1 MANNYDDEF
10 FGFEGIDDD
19 DFLEDDKI
27 DRVLDEIA
35 EIKQTIQGLPDAG
48 VVSGGSGYDE
58 VTKLRDEVKFSKT
71 TQKLQSEI
79 RRLSNRINDLQ
90 DDRMGAEAKT
100 DELLGGTVERLTALG
115 EELIRRNK
123 ESERRIADELA
134 ALKRQLYKLTPSGD
148 ISGALNTI
156 KNNLKTSEEFI
167 ININNAVENLAVSG
181 TAPSSAYGSDTE
193 LLRQFYDVK
202 NLLGNPSSIGE
213 KRNDELLALYDMLDK
228 VRYDVR
234 LKSMSVAEKF
244 ASVDALA
251 CRLNE
256 TGECDITPVAQAL
269 NFVIDELSDQPLD
282 DASVSAIFEFSDSGK
297 LFSIPNSKR
306 EAVRSYLD
314 SVSALTR
321 DGGVENLDELPDI
334 IALKNSIQ
342 GNKNEFECESIY
354 SAILNTNIA
363 LLGEKDILKQ
373 KSLRQE
379 LKKQIKRLTSLEV
392 RDLVNYPHVSVSK
405 PYRAQKRVESE
416 GLFDKLNELKNF
428 LLDANLA
435 QSGGI
440 VAQPVNGGLV
450 SEINNLKN
458 EIYNLSNMDNVSQAI
473 LDLKSDCLTI
483 IEKLDERPS
492 SEEDGIIAN
501 IPTLSEIVTQLDRLF
516 DDVKNLAADSENNV
530 LGSVEVIG
538 EAVARLSEDSKASS
552 ESARSDRLKLLE
564 DVAFI
569 RAAVEKKSLAVV
581 PVAAPVDP
589 DVSQS
594 AAEDAPMSDEAAGV
608 DESVLSDNRQDGDIV
623 NNTASANGNNDIYMR
638 LEAIEKNQQ
647 LLLEAVNTLSSRFAA
662 APALPESVSNGERDD
677 KIIDEVRLLRDQ
689 LFAVTM
695 ANVSDGE
702 TSSYESYS
710 KVILDEIYA
719 LQDKLDELSGK
730 FAAGGKLEADKVSE
744 ELASLKAE
752 LASALNRSGD
762 NEEIIKELNKIKE
775 EFHRR
780 PQPPVRQKQPEASKP
795 VVIPPKKKT
804 VTPMINKDLSINE
817 ILMKISQTDIVLKE
831 D

>member
-10 FGFEGIDDD
+10 FGFEGFDDE

-35 EIKQTIQGLPDAG
+35 EIKQTIQGLPDSGAA
-48 VVSGGSGYDE
+48 SGGSGYDE

-167 ININNAVENLAVSG
+167 ININSAVENLAASG
-181 TAPSSAYGSDTE
+181 TAPSSACGSDTE

-251 CRLNE
+251 RRLNE
-256 TGECDITPVAQAL
+256 TSEYDTAPIAQAL
-269 NFVIDELSDQPLD
+269 NTVIDELSGQPLD
-282 DASVSAIFEFSDSGK
+282 EASVSAILEFADSGK
-297 LFSIPNSKR
+297 IFSIPNSKR

-314 SVSALTR
+314 SVSALNR
-321 DGGVENLDELPDI
+321 DGGAENLDELPDI

-342 GNKNEFECESIY
+342 GNKNEFECENVY

-392 RDLVNYPHVSVSK
+392 RDLINYPQVSVLK
-405 PYRAQKRVESE
+405 PYRAQKRAESE

-435 QSGGI
+435 QSGGVI
-440 VAQPVNGGLV
+440 TQPANSGLV

-458 EIYNLSNMDNVSQAI
+458 EIYNLNNMDNVSQAI

-492 SEEDGIIAN
+492 SDEDGIIAN
-501 IPTLSEIVTQLDRLF
+501 VPTLSEIVAQLDRLF
-516 DDVKNLAADSENNV
+516 DDVKNLTADSENNV

-538 EAVARLSEDSKASS
+538 EAVARLADDNRATT
-552 ESARSDRLKLLE
+552 ESAKSDRLKLLE

-569 RAAVEKKSLAVV
+569 RAAVEGKPFAV
-581 PVAAPVDP
+581 PVIIPADPEAGQPSSEETSEPDAADGI
-589 DVSQS
+589 
-594 AAEDAPMSDEAAGV
+594 AETAE
-608 DESVLSDNRQDGDIV
+608 SDNRTDSDNAEIA
-623 NNTASANGNNDIYMR
+623 ASESGNSDIYMR

-647 LLLEAVNTLSSRFAA
+647 LLLDAVNNLSSRFAA
-662 APALPESVSNGERDD
+662 SPAQSASYGDGDGKVIE
-677 KIIDEVRLLRDQ
+677 EVKLLRDQ

-702 TSSYESYS
+702 TSSYESYN

-719 LQDKLDELSGK
+719 LEDKLDELSGK
-730 FAAGGKLEADKVSE
+730 YAAGGKLEAEKVSE

-752 LASALNRSGD
+752 LSAALNRTGD

-775 EFHRR
+775 EFHKR
-780 PQPPVRQKQPEASKP
+780 PQPPVRQKQPEAPKP
-795 VVIPPKKKT
+795 VVINSPKKKT